1 MFAPRNASTC
11 LPWEMPLI
19 VAAPELEAAYAAAA
33 AAERARFDTSQ
44 AIYRLYWMARGKFGS
59 IDLYDDPAFVVI
71 GRHELCDVVL
81 DGDPTIALRHL
92 LLRAARLDDGAPRLS
107 VLDLHTTIGFELDTG
122 RRESSMVA
130 TGVVAFRVGA
140 YAIVA
145 IPRGERIPEELRPH
159 RHSPNPYREPPP
171 SRVTSLPRARELSDS
186 IASIGPTYVLNVQS
200 ARGGI
205 SVPISTLD
213 LETGVLVGRAPKCND
228 RLRNILNEGISRAH
242 ILLRR
247 GIAYD
252 LSSTQGTYF
261 ENRRVRSATLDDRGT
276 TLRIG
281 TMSPVL
287 FHFHRA

>member
-1 MFAPRNASTC
+1 
-11 LPWEMPLI
+11 MPLI
-19 VAAPELEAAYAAAA
+19 AAAPELEAAYAAAS
-33 AAERARFDTSQ
+33 AAERARIDTSP

-59 IDLYDDPAFVVI
+59 IDVYDDPAFVVM

-92 LLRAARLDDGAPRLS
+92 LVRAARLDDGAPRLS
-107 VLDLHTTIGFELDTG
+107 VLDLHTTIGFELDNG

-145 IPRGERIPEELRPH
+145 IPRGERVPEELRP
-159 RHSPNPYREPPP
+159 RHPYREPAP
-171 SRVTSLPRARELSDS
+171 SRVTSLPRARELCDS
-186 IASIGPTYVLNVQS
+186 IASIGPTYLLNVQS
-200 ARGGI
+200 ARGGM

-261 ENRRVRSATLDDRGT
+261 ENRRVRSATLDERGT